1 MSADSPHDL
10 IRCEASSR
18 DGFTARPENNNRHI
32 RGGLI
37 LETYRRSSLDQLRM
51 TLDLKREIWS
61 RLYAII
67 VFDIRPLLMKRQSR
81 YRHH

>member
-1 MSADSPHDL
+1 MSADSPHNF

-18 DGFTARPENNNRHI
+18 DGFAARPENNNRRI

-61 RLYAII
+61 RLYAIT
-67 VFDIRPLLMKRQSR
+67 VFDLRRLLMRRQSR
-81 YRHH
+81 YSHH